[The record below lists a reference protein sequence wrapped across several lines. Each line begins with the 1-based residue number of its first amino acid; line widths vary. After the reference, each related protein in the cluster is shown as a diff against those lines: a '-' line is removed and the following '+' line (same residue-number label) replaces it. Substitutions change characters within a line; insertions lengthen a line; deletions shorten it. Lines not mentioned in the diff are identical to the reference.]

1 MKLGR
6 QVCMSQ
12 LMKGH
17 TEGREFI
24 MKEMGATQTLYISLE
39 AVKEWMGTEPN
50 ERQVH
55 LLRNYCCNLGE
66 IRAKMKA
73 VVMGIK

>member
-1 MKLGR
+1 
-6 QVCMSQ
+6 MSQ

-39 AVKEWMGTEPN
+39 AVKEWMGIERN

-55 LLRNYCCNLGE
+55 LLRNYCNLGE

-73 VVMGIK
+73 VVMGDKIKR